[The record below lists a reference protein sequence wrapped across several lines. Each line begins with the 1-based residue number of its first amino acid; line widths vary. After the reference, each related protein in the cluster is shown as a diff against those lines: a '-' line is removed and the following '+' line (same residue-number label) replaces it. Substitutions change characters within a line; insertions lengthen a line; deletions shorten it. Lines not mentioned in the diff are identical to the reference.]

1 MADIDQLSQAVR
13 QLDMSSIR
21 SSLSHALR
29 ILRAAGIALSDR
41 RAVKAQF
48 LIAAAAL
55 LDGRTSPSEADL
67 WPLIFVVPT
76 AKQQDIARESLRD
89 LLTNT
94 ENKTLPFA
102 AEAASAGPLMRTMRL
117 AQAGSEVL
125 AAEPSEPQE
134 KHAWQL
140 KLEGI
145 VREMDASLAPEQRS
159 EELSAIRNSIVKA
172 LESSIDGQ

>member
-1 MADIDQLSQAVR
+1 M
-13 QLDMSSIR
+13 
-21 SSLSHALR
+21 
-29 ILRAAGIALSDR
+29 RA
-41 RAVKAQF
+41 
-48 LIAAAAL
+48 
-55 LDGRTSPSEADL
+55 
-67 WPLIFVVPT
+67 
-76 AKQQDIARESLRD
+76 
-89 LLTNT
+89 
-94 ENKTLPFA
+94 
-102 AEAASAGPLMRTMRL
+102 MRL